1 LRSVL
6 QFGES
11 VIEMTTVPTARS
23 QLSELYVRES
33 AAIEQEF
40 SATGDGR
47 AALARRTALV
57 DAIVQRLWNEI
68 IVGSNPGSNAG
79 SSASPTTVDPDG
91 PKNFALVATGGFG
104 RGWLFPHSDID
115 LLFLHAGNSS
125 ESEFKDPIRRFSQEL
140 WDLRLKLSPATRNL
154 AECER
159 LDPNNVEF
167 AISLLDCRYLAGDRE
182 LFSRLRE
189 KAVPRLV
196 ARDYQNLI
204 QNLAE
209 ITRARHHK
217 FGNTVF
223 HLEPNVKDGPGGLR
237 DYNVANWLALISAM
251 EKLKVWPD
259 EKTLLP
265 VSSRRAFDAALDFQM
280 SVRCFLHFRYGRHD
294 NTLIWEAQ
302 DEAAARKIG
311 ASIGA
316 NDAEIANTAD
326 WMRIYFGH
334 VRSVHRVCMQLLEE
348 IPAAWSSLYR
358 QFQGWRSKVS
368 SADFSVVDGLIFLQ
382 QPAGLRDPEIL
393 LRLFHFMAE
402 HGLKLSTTTEYKVE
416 QALPALA
423 ATPPRG
429 AELWLYLQETLVQ
442 PHAADALRAM
452 NALRLLAL
460 LLPELKGIEALVI
473 RDFYHRYTVDE
484 HSFLAI
490 ENLHR
495 LKESKSEWDQR
506 FAELQSELE
515 QPELLYLALLLHDSG
530 KAVPS
535 ENHVELSLQLTD
547 SCAERLDLDPVDRDT
562 LRYLVASHL
571 EMAAATRRDVF
582 DPANVKSFAE
592 KVGVPERLKML
603 CLMTYADIK
612 AVNPEAMTPWKADNL
627 WQLYIACANYLSRS
641 ADERVHTADD
651 GSSVA
656 PSSVAPSSLASSN
669 LAHLRSLAPVAGK
682 KINIFLEG
690 LPQRYLRIHGATDV
704 LAHAEMA
711 TRLGQDGV
719 QLNLKQ
725 VRHWYELTLITTDRP
740 FLFASV
746 SGTLAAWGMNIVK
759 ANAFSNA
766 AGIVVDTFY
775 FTDRFRTLEMNLQ
788 EWERLKKSIAA
799 VVKGEADVARMLR
812 DRLKSEKG
820 NATKVKIATQIE
832 FDDGCSASSTLV
844 QVLTQDR
851 PGLLYRMCSLISKH
865 ECNIEIALIETEG
878 QMAIDILYLTSG
890 GAKLSAAR
898 QSALG
903 QALRDELAAK

>member
-1 LRSVL
+1 
-6 QFGES
+6 
-11 VIEMTTVPTARS
+11 MTTVATVR
-23 QLSELYVRES
+23 SELSDLYARES
-33 AAIEQEF
+33 AAIQQEF
-40 SATGDGR
+40 AVTGDGR
-47 AALARRTALV
+47 AVLSRRTALV
-57 DAIVQRLWNEI
+57 DTIVQRLWNEI
-68 IVGSNPGSNAG
+68 NAASNVTSNVASDAG
-79 SSASPTTVDPDG
+79 SGADA
-91 PKNFALVATGGFG
+91 PKNFTLVATGGFG

-115 LLFLHAGNSS
+115 LLFLCAGNSS
-125 ESEFKDPIRRFSQEL
+125 ENEFKDPIRRFSQEL

-154 AECER
+154 AECEK

-182 LFSRLRE
+182 LFSKLHE
-189 KAVPRLV
+189 KAVPKLIGREC
-196 ARDYQNLI
+196 QNLI
-204 QNLAE
+204 QDLGE

-217 FGNTVF
+217 FANTVF

-259 EKTLLP
+259 PSSLLP
-265 VSSRRAFDAALDFQM
+265 VSSRRALDAALDFQM
-280 SVRCFLHFRYGRHD
+280 SVRCFLHFRHGRHD
-294 NTLIWEAQ
+294 NTLTWEAQ

-311 ASIGA
+311 AS
-316 NDAEIANTAD
+316 DTEITNAAD
-326 WMRIYFGH
+326 WMRVYFGH
-334 VRSVHRVCMQLLEE
+334 VRSVHRVCNQLLEE

-358 QFQGWRSKVS
+358 QFQGWRSRVAS
-368 SADFSVVDGLIFLQ
+368 DDFSVVDGLIFLKQ
-382 QPAGLRDPEIL
+382 QQAQQSGVIPRLENRETWGTQLRDPEML

-429 AELWLYLQETLVQ
+429 AELWLYMQETLVQ

-460 LLPELKGIEALVI
+460 LLPELKGIEALVV

-490 ENLHR
+490 EHLHR
-495 LKESKSEWDQR
+495 LKESKSEGDRR
-506 FAELQSELE
+506 FAELLSELE

-535 ENHVELSLQLTD
+535 ENHVEVSLQLTD
-547 SCAERLDLDPVDRDT
+547 SCTERLDLDPVDRET
-562 LRYLVASHL
+562 VRYLVGSHL
-571 EMAAATRRDVF
+571 EMSAAMRRDVF

-603 CLMTYADIK
+603 CLLTYADIK

-627 WQLYIACANYLSRS
+627 WQLYIACANYFSRS
-641 ADERVHTADD
+641 ADERVHT
-651 GSSVA
+651 GSDRDSASVG
-656 PSSVAPSSLASSN
+656 VAN
-669 LAHLRSLAPVAGK
+669 LAHLSSLARVAGK
-682 KINIFLEG
+682 KFNIFLEG
-690 LPQRYLRIHGATDV
+690 LPQRYLRIYGATDV
-704 LAHAEMA
+704 MAHAEMA
-711 TRLGQDGV
+711 ARVGNDGV

-725 VRHWYELTLITTDRP
+725 IRHWYELTLVTTDRP

-746 SGTLAAWGMNIVK
+746 SGALAAWGMNIVK

-766 AGIVVDTFY
+766 AGTVVDTFY

-788 EWERLKKSIAA
+788 EWDRLKKSIAS

-812 DRLKSEKG
+812 DRLKSEK
-820 NATKVKIATQIE
+820 ADSTKVKVATQIE
-832 FDDGCSASSTLV
+832 FDDSCSAHSTLV

-851 PGLLYRMCSLISKH
+851 PGLLYRMCSLVSKH
-865 ECNIEIALIETEG
+865 DCNIEIALIETEG
-878 QMAIDILYLTSG
+878 QMAIDVLYLTSA
-890 GAKLSAAR
+890 GAKLSAER
-898 QSALG
+898 QVALG
-903 QALRDELAAK
+903 QALRDELAAT